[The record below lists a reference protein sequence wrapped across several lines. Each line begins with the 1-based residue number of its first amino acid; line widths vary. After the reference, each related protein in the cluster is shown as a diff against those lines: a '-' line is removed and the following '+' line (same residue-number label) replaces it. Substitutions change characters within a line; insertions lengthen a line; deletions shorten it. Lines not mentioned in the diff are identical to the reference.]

1 MVGRDYEAGG
11 IAKDGAKLVT
21 AVSCARVPK
30 LTVIVGGSFG
40 AGNYGMC
47 GRAYG
52 PRFLFMWPNARISVM
67 GGEQAAAVMAEV
79 GQPEPRRRAARPVRA
94 PGPRG
99 LLDGADLGRRRD
111 RSARHP
117 RGARAGTRRDHA
129 GPAPGRRL
137 RRLSDVTEDQETRRA
152 SWRAGLRAG
161 VPYAGAG
168 FLLSLSF
175 GVLSKGVG
183 FTSLEAILTSVIVFA
198 GSAQFAAVSIL
209 GAGGG
214 VGAVVIAVALVNARF
229 LAMGIALAPS
239 LPGGPFKRA
248 LQGQPIVDASWAMA
262 SRDDGSFDRF
272 FLFGATAIQY
282 VTWQLGTLAGVL
294 AGGALGDPG
303 KYGLDAIYP
312 TFFLAL
318 LLGELKTRRA
328 GGVALG
334 GALLAL
340 VLIPFTPAG
349 VPVLAAALAA
359 FAGAF
364 RRERH
369 HGTGA

>member
-1 MVGRDYEAGG
+1 
-11 IAKDGAKLVT
+11 
-21 AVSCARVPK
+21 VS
-30 LTVIVGGSFG
+30 
-40 AGNYGMC
+40 
-47 GRAYG
+47 
-52 PRFLFMWPNARISVM
+52 
-67 GGEQAAAVMAEV
+67 EH
-79 GQPEPRRRAARPVRA
+79 PETP
-94 PGPRG
+94 
-99 LLDGADLGRRRD
+99 
-111 RSARHP
+111 
-117 RGARAGTRRDHA
+117 
-129 GPAPGRRL
+129 
-137 RRLSDVTEDQETRRA
+137 RA

-183 FTSLEAILTSVIVFA
+183 FTPFEAILTSVIVFA
-198 GSAQFAAVSIL
+198 GSAQFAMVSIL
-209 GAGGG
+209 AAGGG
-214 VGAVVIAVALVNARF
+214 VGAAVAAVALVNARF

-239 LPGGPFKRA
+239 LPGGPLKRA

-262 SRDDGSFDRF
+262 SRDDGSFDRWF
-272 FLFGATAIQY
+272 MFGSTAIQY
-282 VTWQLGTLAGVL
+282 VTWQAGTLVGVF

-318 LLGELKTRRA
+318 LFGELKTRRA
-328 GGVALG
+328 SGVAAG

-349 VPVLAAALAA
+349 VPVLAASLAA

-364 RRERH
+364 AGER
-369 HGTGA
+369 GATKETAE